1 MGESHKNDGKGKETM
16 NIKDYSDERLDFFG
30 DELNRRFDI
39 SRLEE
44 AKPLDVYDVVESIG
58 CTPDWKYI
66 TPDQSILGMTVFETT
81 NFYKWEN
88 PFFHQSDMPK
98 EIVLKKGTI
107 LIDRTLNEGNRQKQQ
122 IENFTVIH
130 ECFHWLLHRR
140 YFETSDSSPYLCCT
154 EDSLF
159 GKTSRLDEKIRMLEH
174 QANRCAASFLL
185 PRQAVSN
192 EFMKTAR
199 LKNFPQHPMP
209 LQNMKSHIAKTA
221 TLFSVNFNPMKY
233 RLQELGFIQK

>member
-1 MGESHKNDGKGKETM
+1 M
-16 NIKDYSDERLDFFG
+16 NVKDYSDESLDFFG
-30 DELNRRFDI
+30 DELNRRFAP

-81 NFYKWEN
+81 TFYEWEK
-88 PFFHQSDMPK
+88 PFFNQGDLPK

-107 LIDRTLNEGNRQKQQ
+107 LIERTLNEGNKQKQRM
-122 IENFTVIH
+122 ENFTVIH

-140 YFETSDSSPYLCCT
+140 YFETSDSSFYLCCT
-154 EDSLF
+154 EDSLL
-159 GKTSRLDEKIRMLEH
+159 GKNVWSNKNIGRLEH

-185 PRQAVSN
+185 PRQAVCN
-192 EFMKTAR
+192 EFMKIAR
-199 LKNFPQHPMP
+199 LKNIPQHPMP

-221 TLFSVNFNPMKY
+221 ALFEVNFNPMKY